1 MAASTPPRPHRHEP
15 PGPRTPIDQ
24 LLSELA
30 SRVDEIVIDR
40 ERLRALLDAVISIGS
55 DLELAAILDRIVAA
69 ACKLVGARYGAM
81 GVLDDAGGLAD
92 FRTQG
97 LTREEIEAL
106 GDPPTGRGIL
116 GHIIDHPEP
125 LRLIDLSAHPA
136 SVGFPPGH
144 PPMRTFLGV
153 PVTVGDKAWGN
164 LYLTD
169 KQGGGV
175 FTEDDEA
182 IIQALAA
189 AAGVAIDNARLYT
202 ELAASQAERERLVV
216 FRDRDRIG
224 RDLHD
229 LVIQRLFA
237 TGLQLQSIV
246 HLVDES
252 EAATR
257 INTAVDEIDGAIADL
272 RAAIFSLHTDADQAF
287 SATVKGLCG
296 VVRHHLGF
304 APRVEFQGPVD
315 DAVPELVRIEV
326 LAMLREALSNTAR
339 HAKATRVTVVTAV
352 DRATLVMTVTDD
364 GCGIPPQAP
373 RRGLANLASRAAS
386 LGGAFTIAGA
396 EPTGTELRWT
406 IPLGGE
412 PSREH

>member
-1 MAASTPPRPHRHEP
+1 MAETPHRPYHSGQP
-15 PGPRTPIDQ
+15 WRRTPIDE
-24 LLSELA
+24 LLGEVA
-30 SRVDEIVIDR
+30 SRVDEIVVDR

-55 DLELAAILDRIVAA
+55 DLELSAILDRIVVGAM
-69 ACKLVGARYGAM
+69 KLVDAKYGAM
-81 GVLDDAGGLAD
+81 GVLDGAGGLAE

-97 LTREEIEAL
+97 LSRDEIEAL

-116 GHIIDHPEP
+116 GHIIDHNHP
-125 LRLIDLSAHPA
+125 LRLTDLSAHPA

-153 PVTVGDKAWGN
+153 PITVGDKAWGN
-164 LYLTD
+164 LYLTE

-189 AAGVAIDNARLYT
+189 AAGVAIDNARLYA

-246 HLVDES
+246 HLVDAP

-257 INTAVDEIDGAIADL
+257 INSAVDEIDGAISDL
-272 RAAIFSLHTDADQAF
+272 RAAIFSLHTGADQVF
-287 SATVKGLCG
+287 SATVRGLCG

-304 APRVEFQGPVD
+304 APDVTFTGPVD
-315 DAVPELVRIEV
+315 EAVPEAVRIEV
-326 LAMLREALSNTAR
+326 LAMLREALSNAAR
-339 HAKATRVTVVTAV
+339 HAKASRVAVVTAV
-352 DRATLVMTVTDD
+352 DGSSLVMTVTDN

-373 RRGLANLASRAAS
+373 RRGLANLASRAAA
-386 LGGAFTIAGA
+386 LGGEFAIDAV
-396 EPTGTELRWT
+396 EPTGTEVRWT
-406 IPLGGE
+406 IPLGDA
-412 PSREH
+412 PANAR

>member
-1 MAASTPPRPHRHEP
+1 MADSKPSHSRPSGRP
-15 PGPRTPIDQ
+15 ATRTPIDQ
-24 LLSELA
+24 LLNELA

-69 ACKLVGARYGAM
+69 ACKLVDARYGAM
-81 GVLDDAGGLAD
+81 GVLDGAGGLAD

-97 LTREEIEAL
+97 LSREEIEAL

-169 KQGGGV
+169 KGGGEL

-246 HLVDES
+246 HLVDEP

-257 INTAVDEIDGAIADL
+257 INSAVDEIDGAIADL
-272 RAAIFSLHTDADQAF
+272 RAAIFSLHTDSDKAF
-287 SATVKGLCG
+287 SATVRGLCG

-304 APRVEFQGPVD
+304 APQVEFEGPVD
-315 DAVPELVRIEV
+315 RAVPELVRIEV

-339 HAKATRVTVVTAV
+339 HAKASRVTVSIAV
-352 DRATLVMTVTDD
+352 DAAVLRMRVADD
-364 GCGIPPQAP
+364 GCGIPAQAP

-386 LGGAFTIAGA
+386 LGGEFSVGA
-396 EPTGTELRWT
+396 VKPSGTELTWT
-406 IPLGGE
+406 IPV
-412 PSREH
+412 